1 MGSIMEL
8 PLAPS
13 RSRSLSWRTGPFL
26 CLVGAVTIFAGCL
39 LPHFRIHGDM
49 RTFGG
54 ITQSV
59 TFDGLTV
66 VPRALI
72 VVAVLAAVMAAAS
85 FGTGRRLRGGWVV
98 VTLGGLLV
106 CAREVVAIVMPSEP
120 LMSAMVQ
127 NGIDEPVARNLI
139 DRGLYSLDT
148 MIGVWFILAGG
159 ILIVAGSVLAI
170 RDRRFRR
177 CELCRAVVRVDSY
190 REHLNAGPPTGA
202 EVP

>member
-1 MGSIMEL
+1 M
-8 PLAPS
+8 ATS
-13 RSRSLSWRTGPFL
+13 RG
-26 CLVGAVTIFAGCL
+26 VI
-39 LPHFRIHGDM
+39 
-49 RTFGG
+49 
-54 ITQSV
+54 QSA

-98 VTLGGLLV
+98 VTIGGLLV
-106 CAREVVAIVMPSEP
+106 CAREVVAIVMPTEP

-127 NGIDEPVARNLI
+127 NGIDETVARDLI

-159 ILIVAGSVLAI
+159 ILTVAGSVLAI

-190 REHLNAGPPTGA
+190 RGHLNAEHPTGL
-202 EVP
+202 ETP

>member
-1 MGSIMEL
+1 MDLSV
-8 PLAPS
+8 AAA
-13 RSRSLSWRTGPFL
+13 RHRAVSWRTGPLL
-26 CLVGAVTIFAGCL
+26 CLVGAVTILAGCL

-49 RTFGG
+49 RTSRGV
-54 ITQSV
+54 TQSV

-72 VVAVLAAVMAAAS
+72 LVAVLAAVMAAAS

-98 VTLGGLLV
+98 VIIGGLLV
-106 CAREVVAIVMPSEP
+106 CAREVVALAMPTEP

-127 NGIDEPVARNLI
+127 NGIDETVARDLI

-148 MIGVWFILAGG
+148 MIGVWFILAGA
-159 ILIVAGSVLAI
+159 ILTVGGSVLAI
-170 RDRRFRR
+170 RDQRFRR

-190 REHLNAGPPTGA
+190 RDHLNAEHPTGA

>member
-1 MGSIMEL
+1 M
-8 PLAPS
+8 
-13 RSRSLSWRTGPFL
+13 
-26 CLVGAVTIFAGCL
+26 VGAVTIFVGCMF
-39 LPHFRIHGDM
+39 PHFRIHGDM
-49 RTFGG
+49 ATSRGV
-54 ITQSV
+54 IQSA

-72 VVAVLAAVMAAAS
+72 VVAVLAAAMAAAS

-98 VTLGGLLV
+98 VTIGGLLV
-106 CAREVVAIVMPSEP
+106 CAREVVAIVMPTEP

-127 NGIDEPVARNLI
+127 NGVDEPVARDLI

-159 ILIVAGSVLAI
+159 ILTVVGSVLAI

-177 CELCRAVVRVDSY
+177 CELCRALVRVDSY
-190 REHLNAGPPTGA
+190 REHLNAGHPTGA